1 MDSMKKKIPH
11 IFKSGLA
18 YLLAVSMLCHI
29 IVPFSVQANKAAFS
43 FWLSNNIT
51 IQSESEIHLRDS
63 ILQLS
68 DRSPSLY
75 ALVEEAS
82 ELVRNHQDKFHLN
95 LPLPAEESSSRTVT
109 FLLLDQWSAVNTQR
123 GVQDAILPDIT
134 QNFQKWIHPPL
145 VSILFNKEFLR
156 DGVLELFTE
165 YFINPA
171 RHLFYLLI
179 PLSGGISINAP

>member
-1 MDSMKKKIPH
+1 
-11 IFKSGLA
+11 
-18 YLLAVSMLCHI
+18 MLCHI

-82 ELVRNHQDKFHLN
+82 ELVRNHRDKFHLN
-95 LPLPAEESSSRTVT
+95 LPMPAEESSSRTVT
-109 FLLLDQWSAVNTQR
+109 FLRSEEHTSELQSRGHLVCRILLEKKKN
-123 GVQDAILPDIT
+123 
-134 QNFQKWIHPPL
+134 N
-145 VSILFNKEFLR
+145 
-156 DGVLELFTE
+156 
-165 YFINPA
+165 
-171 RHLFYLLI
+171 
-179 PLSGGISINAP
+179 

>member
-18 YLLAVSMLCHI
+18 CLLAVSMLCHI

-75 ALVEEAS
+75 RSEEHTS
-82 ELVRNHQDKFHLN
+82 ELQSNLREQFHN
-95 LPLPAEESSSRTVT
+95 NIPIPADDTST
-109 FLLLDQWSAVNTQR
+109 L
-123 GVQDAILPDIT
+123 
-134 QNFQKWIHPPL
+134 
-145 VSILFNKEFLR
+145 
-156 DGVLELFTE
+156 
-165 YFINPA
+165 
-171 RHLFYLLI
+171 
-179 PLSGGISINAP
+179 

>member
-1 MDSMKKKIPH
+1 MKKIIPH
-11 IFKSGLA
+11 IFKSGVA

-51 IQSESEIHLRDS
+51 VQSESEIFLRDS

-68 DRSPSLY
+68 DRSTSFF

-82 ELVRNHQDKFHLN
+82 ELVRNHRDKFHLN
-95 LPLPAEESSSRTVT
+95 LPMPAEESSSRTVT
-109 FLLLDQWSAVNTQR
+109 LLLLDQWSVVNTQKS
-123 GVQDAILPDIT
+123 GQDAVLPDIT
-134 QNFQKWIHPPL
+134 QTFQKWIHPPL
-145 VSILFNKEFLR
+145 FSILFNNAF
-156 DGVLELFTE
+156 DGDDVLESFAGYLV
-165 YFINPA
+165 NPVQ
-171 RHLFYLLI
+171 HLRYLLI